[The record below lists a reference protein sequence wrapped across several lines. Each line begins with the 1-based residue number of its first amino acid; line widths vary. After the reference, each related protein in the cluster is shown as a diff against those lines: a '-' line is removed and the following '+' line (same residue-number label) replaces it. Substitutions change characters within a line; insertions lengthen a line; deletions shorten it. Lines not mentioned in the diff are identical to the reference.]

1 MSRYKLNHR
10 LKRYNKI
17 EQFVMFLLTWLVRF
31 VFCIYSVLI
40 QWIRANQTHKHSS
53 ILAPPPPPPPPSRVF
68 LSLSSGNGNFCHN
81 SSAPHD
87 SYLTA
92 VTRTYIQL
100 ATRGRDVARNGGD
113 LRRYGRTLWGSWRST
128 SRVDTRNKMWGKKP
142 NGLWETEET
151 LKTEIT
157 TNGHAT
163 NGWTWARIAWMG
175 GLWL

>member
-53 ILAPPPPPPPPSRVF
+53 MLAPPPPPPPPSRVF

-100 ATRGRDVARNGGD
+100 ATRGRDVARNGGTCDGMEEHYGD
-113 LRRYGRTLWGSWRST
+113 LEGVQVEWIH
-128 SRVDTRNKMWGKKP
+128 VTRCGERNQMACERLRK
-142 NGLWETEET
+142 
-151 LKTEIT
+151 
-157 TNGHAT
+157 H
-163 NGWTWARIAWMG
+163 
-175 GLWL
+175 